1 MHSEPKT
8 ANKTKTSQKI
18 VRPLFFVAGT
28 ISLVLGAI
36 GIVLPILPT
45 TPFLLLALAC
55 YCRSSER
62 MTHWML
68 NNKYF
73 GKYIRN
79 YKEGKGIPLKTKLF
93 AISILWIT
101 ISYSALFV
109 IPVWIAQLILFIIA
123 AAVSFHITRLPTYR
137 E

>member
-1 MHSEPKT
+1 MQQEPETTKE
-8 ANKTKTSQKI
+8 TKTSQKI
-18 VRPLFFVAGT
+18 GRALFFVAGT
-28 ISLVLGAI
+28 IFLALGAI
-36 GIVLPILPT
+36 GVVLPILPT

-93 AISILWIT
+93 AITTLWIT
-101 ISYSALFV
+101 ISISAIL
-109 IPVWIAQLILFIIA
+109 ILNIWIALILFAVAIA
-123 AAVSFHITRLPTYR
+123 VTIHLIRLPTYR
-137 E
+137 H